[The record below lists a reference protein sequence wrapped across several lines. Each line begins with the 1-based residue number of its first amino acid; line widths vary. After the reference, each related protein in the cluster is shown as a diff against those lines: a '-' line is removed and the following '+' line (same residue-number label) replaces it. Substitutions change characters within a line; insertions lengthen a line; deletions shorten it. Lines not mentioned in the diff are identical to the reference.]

1 MVWRGH
7 RDEQDKE
14 TSLEELMSQQ
24 GGGPATAGL
33 FYTEDRGL
41 TALTSRELIAVQDLL
56 NESFHFSQSPG

>member
-1 MVWRGH
+1 
-7 RDEQDKE
+7 
-14 TSLEELMSQQ
+14 MSQQ

-41 TALTSRELIAVQDLL
+41 TVLTSRELLAVQDLL